1 MDLLVKYQIPK
12 EIKDYQDIKEGL
24 RSVDLMSNEWDPV
37 GYNQNARF
45 VSDLGEPVLQ
55 LLNPKPGETVLDLG
69 CGDGEL
75 MKFIYENI
83 SKKVRGLEISKDNVQ
98 KCIQKGLTVIE
109 GNAEMDL
116 QQFPS
121 NSFDY
126 VILSQTLQAFLN
138 PEKVISDL
146 LRIGKTSIV
155 TIPNFGFWKVR
166 FNLLFKGTM
175 PVTKTLP
182 NEWYNTP
189 NLHMCSIKDFVNFC
203 NDRKINLFKSLALT
217 NNKVSSIN
225 KFNLNFKNLTSEL
238 GIFLIEK

>member
-1 MDLLVKYQIPK
+1 MK
-12 EIKDYQDIKEGL
+12 EEFKIIADSIEREKSI
-24 RSVDLMSNEWDPV
+24 
-37 GYNQNARF
+37 
-45 VSDLGEPVLQ
+45 
-55 LLNPKPGETVLDLG
+55 LDVG

-83 SKKVRGLEISKDNVQ
+83 SKKIRGLEISKDNVQ

-217 NNKVSSIN
+217 SNKVSSIN

>member
-1 MDLLVKYQIPK
+1 MKQEFKIIANSIQREK
-12 EIKDYQDIKEGL
+12 SI
-24 RSVDLMSNEWDPV
+24 
-37 GYNQNARF
+37 
-45 VSDLGEPVLQ
+45 
-55 LLNPKPGETVLDLG
+55 LDVG

-83 SKKVRGLEISKDNVQ
+83 SKKIRGLEISKDNVQ